1 MSRLSYFF
9 KRLFKMD
16 WKAMWKTAGLLH
28 ERSGKSRIWLL
39 CDMLRC
45 AVKYNAGYVD
55 YKIAQMYKL
64 NDAQRKTVIT
74 RGISNSIVRRM
85 NDKAYWHF
93 FDDKTQFNELFK
105 EWIPRKWLLINADT
119 PLDKLEDMMTLPAL
133 IGKPLE
139 GSSGQGILKFTP
151 EDWKGGAKAFHQLL
165 MDKNIGILE
174 EIVVQ
179 HPEMAR
185 MCPTSVNT
193 CRIATLLG
201 DKKQGIVYA
210 FLRIGNGKVMD
221 NVDCGGMAARIDLE
235 SGKLLTVG
243 ADKAGNTYTKHPIT
257 GTDIIGFTIP
267 YWKRRRRCALTPRRK
282 YRKCALSRGT
292 SPSRRTARRSL
303 KATASPAMLYH
314 SLPRITR
321 TVSVSCRNSAN
332 SSTCDLLAGGAD
344 ASPAFLHLF
353 DDFLRSSS
361 LFQQDFSDEKAN
373 FYFRYLGGLLR
384 RLDFIRWRDDRGTAA
399 QRWLAIL
406 QATARLDAGRCEQ
419 CGTSGSRFTP

>member
-119 PLDKLEDMMTLPAL
+119 PLDKLEDMMALPAL

-151 EDWKGGAKAFHQLL
+151 EDWKGGAKAFRQLL

-243 ADKAGNTYTKHPIT
+243 AFVHRDLN
-257 GTDIIGFTIP
+257 
-267 YWKRRRRCALTPRRK
+267 K
-282 YRKCALSRGT
+282 Y
-292 SPSRRTARRSL
+292 
-303 KATASPAMLYH
+303 
-314 SLPRITR
+314 
-321 TVSVSCRNSAN
+321 
-332 SSTCDLLAGGAD
+332 
-344 ASPAFLHLF
+344 
-353 DDFLRSSS
+353 
-361 LFQQDFSDEKAN
+361 Q
-373 FYFRYLGGLLR
+373 
-384 RLDFIRWRDDRGTAA
+384 
-399 QRWLAIL
+399 
-406 QATARLDAGRCEQ
+406 
-419 CGTSGSRFTP
+419 